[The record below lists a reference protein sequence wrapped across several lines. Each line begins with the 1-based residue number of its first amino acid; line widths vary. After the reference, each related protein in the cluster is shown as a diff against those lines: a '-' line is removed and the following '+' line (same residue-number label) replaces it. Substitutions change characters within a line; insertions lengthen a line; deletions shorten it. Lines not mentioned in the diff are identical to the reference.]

1 MNKRVVSVA
10 LRTRQT
16 GFGIVEL
23 MVGMVLGLLIIG
35 GAVSMYVQSQQAYQT
50 NDALGRVQENMRS
63 SFEIMAKEL
72 RQAGGNVC
80 GARQVANVLK
90 DAGSNWSS
98 NWDAGPFI
106 GYEAGSDA
114 PGVTT
119 GTGTAE
125 RLSATDAIQILSG
138 TLGKSVA
145 ITAQDPATFTMT
157 LQSATG
163 FSTGDI
169 VVACDGSTAAIFQIT
184 SVSGDV
190 IGYAKDSGSPGNCS
204 TNLGFPTV
212 CAAGSAKTFTS
223 NGYITPLTASTW
235 FVGTNDRGGSS
246 LFRKTAAATEEIAEG
261 VTNMQ
266 VSFLTRDKATQNLGA
281 DWLDSTGITDWT
293 EAASSEVAAVRVTIG
308 LESIANVGI
317 GNQPIAR
324 EAIFVANLRSRSQ

>member
-1 MNKRVVSVA
+1 MNQ
-10 LRTRQT
+10 RTMSLTAHRAQA
-16 GFGIVEL
+16 GFGLVEL
-23 MVGMVLGLLIIG
+23 MIGMVLGLLIIG
-35 GAVSMYVQSQQAYQT
+35 GAVSMYVQSQQAYRT

-90 DAGSNWSS
+90 DSGTNWSS

-106 GYEAGSDA
+106 GYDAGTNA

-125 RLSATDAIQILSG
+125 RLNSTDAIQILSG

-145 ITAQDPATFTMT
+145 IAAQDPSTSTMT
-157 LQSATG
+157 LQSAAG
-163 FSTGDI
+163 FNTGDI
-169 VVACDGSTAAIFQIT
+169 VVACDGATAVIFQIT
-184 SVSGDV
+184 SVAGNV
-190 IGYAKDSGSPGNCS
+190 IGYAKDIGTPGNCS

-212 CAAGSAKTFTS
+212 CTAGSSKLFTS

-235 FVGTNDRGGSS
+235 FVGTNDRGGRS

-266 VSFLTRDKATQNLGA
+266 VDFLTRDKATQNLGS
-281 DWLDSTGITDWT
+281 DWVDSTSITNWT
-293 EAASSEVAAVRVTIG
+293 EAATSEVAAVRVTIG
-308 LESIANVGI
+308 LESVAKVGTS
-317 GNQPIAR
+317 NQAIAR